1 MKIEP
6 VPRACQLKD
15 LFRPFEAPSPGMPR
29 QDFDGCISNPFIK
42 RYNEDAKVLTMRFRN
57 ILAGMPCAVM
67 LLTVTMTQAFAASP
81 INQDGYYKGIRLTGK
96 VKVVDYNADIVK
108 I

>member
-1 MKIEP
+1 
-6 VPRACQLKD
+6 
-15 LFRPFEAPSPGMPR
+15 
-29 QDFDGCISNPFIK
+29 
-42 RYNEDAKVLTMRFRN
+42 MRFRN